1 MATRPPELSMD
12 AKWEAAIDLTLRRLV
27 YGSLAGGAAGL
38 LLFRACTPRAYFDT
52 LLSSLSRPPVLLS
65 PCTSRLHLTTNLVDC
80 SSLNVGGAGSRS
92 ASLAFGAGAALGS
105 AYTGE
110 YSFTPIFF
118 ISKTTPPA
126 KSFFTHVP
134 LHCRSAFA
142 PADRVHVPFTMQIAR
157 GSSRASACPSFPRG
171 SIDVETRWFWFS
183 SFAICIQC
191 MRSYDRC
198 GLITVKYSHMLAVRK
213 SRFRRE
219 ISVFH
224 LAPARFELGFRTE

>member
-80 SSLNVGGAGSRS
+80 SSMNVGGAGSRS

-110 YSFTPIFF
+110 QSVIHAHLHL
-118 ISKTTPPA
+118 KNTPPA
-126 KSFFTHVP
+126 HQSFFTHVP
-134 LHCRSAFA
+134 LHTLPKRISAPPERARPLTVITPRSLCRL
-142 PADRVHVPFTMQIAR
+142 R
-157 GSSRASACPSFPRG
+157 
-171 SIDVETRWFWFS
+171 E
-183 SFAICIQC
+183 
-191 MRSYDRC
+191 
-198 GLITVKYSHMLAVRK
+198 AVREPRPAQA
-213 SRFRRE
+213 SPAGRLMSGLVVLPFVF
-219 ISVFH
+219 SVCVH
-224 LAPARFELGFRTE
+224 MTDVA